1 MLRAF
6 VVRNRLGSCHVG
18 SFPAAVQAKVLCLVA
33 RARSACG
40 EAASSAAQVTT
51 SPDGKSQS
59 ANPADQFRLMESIYI
74 YIYVFNCIYI
84 RLY

>member
-1 MLRAF
+1 MIHFRVMVLRAF

-51 SPDGKSQS
+51 FATRSPDGKSQS
-59 ANPADQFRLMESIYI
+59 ANPADQFRLMESMYM
-74 YIYVFNCIYI
+74 
-84 RLY
+84 